1 MAEPTNR
8 QELIEYCL
16 RRLGKPVVEIN
27 IDDDQLQD
35 RADDAFQF
43 FSEYHYDGIE
53 RVYLKHQITQD
64 NINNGF
70 IDLTAEGGVD
80 AANLIVSVTKIF
92 SIPGRTVNMFDIRYQ
107 LALNDLYTI
116 GRLDM
121 IHYTMYQQYM
131 NLVQDILQPDK
142 RIRYHTVTNKL
153 HIETD
158 MDENFAVGDYI
169 VMEAYRILDPTT
181 HTEIFKQRL
190 LKDYL
195 TAIIKKQ
202 WGQNLIK
209 FEGVQLPGGVSING
223 RALYDDALQ
232 ELEKIEEEAKE
243 RFELPPDF
251 IVG

>member
-27 IDDDQLQD
+27 VDDDQLQD

-169 VMEAYRILDPTT
+169 VLEAYRILDPTT

>member
-1 MAEPTNR
+1 M
-8 QELIEYCL
+8 
-16 RRLGKPVVEIN
+16 
-27 IDDDQLQD
+27 
-35 RADDAFQF
+35 
-43 FSEYHYDGIE
+43 
-53 RVYLKHQITQD
+53 YLKHQITQD

>member
-1 MAEPTNR
+1 MAEPTSR

-27 IDDDQLQD
+27 VDDDQLQD
-35 RADDAFQF
+35 RADDAFQYF
-43 FSEYHYDGIE
+43 AEYHYDGVE
-53 RVYLKHQITQD
+53 LVYLKHQLTADDIT
-64 NINNGF
+64 NGY
-70 IDLTAEGGVD
+70 IDLTSDGGID
-80 AANLIVSVTKIF
+80 ASNLIVSVSRIF
-92 SIPGRTVNMFDIRYQ
+92 SIPGRTINMFDIRYQ

-116 GRLDM
+116 GRLDL

-142 RIRYHTVTNKL
+142 RIRYHTVTNRL
-153 HIETD
+153 HIDTD
-158 MDENFAVGDYI
+158 MDENFSSGDYI
-169 VMEAYRILDPTT
+169 VIEAYRILDPATY
-181 HTEIFKQRL
+181 TEIFKQRL

-195 TAIIKKQ
+195 TASIKKQ

-223 RALYDDALQ
+223 RALYDDAVQ
-232 ELEKIEEEAKE
+232 ELEKIQEEAE
-243 RFELPPDF
+243 LRFELPPDF

>member
-27 IDDDQLQD
+27 VDDDQLQD

-64 NINNGF
+64 NIDNGF

-223 RALYDDALQ
+223 RALYDDAIQ

>member
-27 IDDDQLQD
+27 VDDDQLQD

-158 MDENFAVGDYI
+158 MDDNFAVGDYI

-223 RALYDDALQ
+223 RALYDDAIQ

>member
-1 MAEPTNR
+1 MAEPTSR

-27 IDDDQLQD
+27 VDDDQLQD
-35 RADDAFQF
+35 RADDAFQYF
-43 FSEYHYDGIE
+43 AEYHYDGVE
-53 RVYLKHQITQD
+53 LVYLKHELTADDIT
-64 NINNGF
+64 NGY
-70 IDLTAEGGVD
+70 IDLTSDGGID
-80 AANLIVSVTKIF
+80 ASNLIVSVSRIF
-92 SIPGRTVNMFDIRYQ
+92 SIPGRTINMFDIRYQ

-116 GRLDM
+116 GRLDL

-142 RIRYHTVTNKL
+142 RIRYHTVTNRL
-153 HIETD
+153 HIDTD
-158 MDENFAVGDYI
+158 MDENFSAGDYI
-169 VMEAYRILDPTT
+169 VIEAYRILDPATY
-181 HTEIFKQRL
+181 TEIFKQRL

-195 TAIIKKQ
+195 TASIKKQ

-223 RALYDDALQ
+223 RALYDDAVQ
-232 ELEKIEEEAKE
+232 ELEKIQEEAE
-243 RFELPPDF
+243 LRFELPPDF

>member
-27 IDDDQLQD
+27 VDDDQLQD

-64 NINNGF
+64 NINDGF
-70 IDLTAEGGVD
+70 IDLTAVGGVD

-169 VMEAYRILDPTT
+169 VLEAYRILDPTT

-223 RALYDDALQ
+223 RALYDDAIQ

>member
-1 MAEPTNR
+1 MAEPTSR

-27 IDDDQLQD
+27 VDDDQLQD
-35 RADDAFQF
+35 RADDAFQYF
-43 FSEYHYDGIE
+43 AEYHYDGVE
-53 RVYLKHQITQD
+53 LVYLKHQLTADDIT
-64 NINNGF
+64 NGY
-70 IDLTAEGGVD
+70 IDLTSDGGID
-80 AANLIVSVTKIF
+80 ASNLIVSVSRIF
-92 SIPGRTVNMFDIRYQ
+92 SIPGRTINMFDIRYQ

-116 GRLDM
+116 GRLDL

-142 RIRYHTVTNKL
+142 RIRYHPVTNRL
-153 HIETD
+153 HIDTD
-158 MDENFAVGDYI
+158 MDENFSSGDYI
-169 VMEAYRILDPTT
+169 VIEAYRILDPATY
-181 HTEIFKQRL
+181 TEIFKQRL

-195 TAIIKKQ
+195 TASIKKQ

-223 RALYDDALQ
+223 RALYDDAVQ
-232 ELEKIEEEAKE
+232 ELEKIQEEAE
-243 RFELPPDF
+243 LRFELPPDF

>member
-27 IDDDQLQD
+27 VDDDQLQD

>member
-1 MAEPTNR
+1 MAEPTSR

-27 IDDDQLQD
+27 VDDDQLQD
-35 RADDAFQF
+35 RADDAFQYF
-43 FSEYHYDGIE
+43 AEYHYDGVE
-53 RVYLKHQITQD
+53 LVYLKHELTADDIT
-64 NINNGF
+64 NGY
-70 IDLTAEGGVD
+70 IDLTSDGGID

-92 SIPGRTVNMFDIRYQ
+92 SIPGRTINMFDIRYQ

-116 GRLDM
+116 GRLDL

-142 RIRYHTVTNKL
+142 RIRYHTVTNRL
-153 HIETD
+153 HIDTD
-158 MDENFAVGDYI
+158 MDENFSAGDYI
-169 VMEAYRILDPTT
+169 VIEAYRILDPATY
-181 HTEIFKQRL
+181 TEIFKQRL

-195 TAIIKKQ
+195 TASIKKQ

-223 RALYDDALQ
+223 RALYDDAVQ
-232 ELEKIEEEAKE
+232 ELEKIQEEAE
-243 RFELPPDF
+243 LRFELPPDF

>member
-1 MAEPTNR
+1 MAEPTSR

-27 IDDDQLQD
+27 VDDDQLQD
-35 RADDAFQF
+35 RADDAFQYF
-43 FSEYHYDGIE
+43 AEYHYDGVE
-53 RVYLKHQITQD
+53 LVYLKHQLTADDIT
-64 NINNGF
+64 NGY
-70 IDLTAEGGVD
+70 IDLTSDGGID
-80 AANLIVSVTKIF
+80 ASNLIVSVSRIF
-92 SIPGRTVNMFDIRYQ
+92 SIPGRTINMFDIRYQ

-116 GRLDM
+116 GRLDL

-142 RIRYHTVTNKL
+142 RIRYHTVTNRL
-153 HIETD
+153 HIDTD
-158 MDENFAVGDYI
+158 MDENFSAGDYI
-169 VMEAYRILDPTT
+169 VIEAYRILDPATY
-181 HTEIFKQRL
+181 TEIFKQRL

-195 TAIIKKQ
+195 TASIKKQ

-223 RALYDDALQ
+223 RALYDDAVQ
-232 ELEKIEEEAKE
+232 ELEKIQEEAE
-243 RFELPPDF
+243 LRFELPPDF